1 VTHPAQY
8 LSFTVADEEYAV
20 EILHVREITQFDRLT
35 RVPSA
40 PACVRGVMN
49 LRGAVVPVVDLAV
62 KLGLP
67 ESRVTKLTC
76 VVIVD
81 VVVGDERTQM
91 GILADTVN
99 QVIELGAADI
109 EPPPPFGTRV
119 RIEYLVGLGR
129 VDGGFLVILDA
140 DKLLAIDDLVTTPWS
155 ESDGSATATE
165 AACGAAE
172 PAEGAEEEE
181 RADGLMEPA

>member
-1 VTHPAQY
+1 MTQSEQY
-8 LSFTVADEEYAV
+8 LAFTVAGEEYAISV
-20 EILHVREITQFDRLT
+20 LHVREITQFERLT
-35 RVPSA
+35 RVPAA

-81 VVVGDERTQM
+81 VAFGEEHTQM
-91 GILADTVN
+91 GILADSVS
-99 QVIELGAADI
+99 QVIELGPADI

-119 RIEYLVGLGR
+119 RVEYLVGLGR
-129 VDGGFLVILDA
+129 LDGAFLVILDV
-140 DKLLAIDDLVTTPWS
+140 DRLLSIDDLLTGSWS
-155 ESDGSATATE
+155 ASEGSAAETE
-165 AACGAAE
+165 EGPLEERTDTLAE
-172 PAEGAEEEE
+172 PA
-181 RADGLMEPA
+181 